1 MYRTRRRSVIE
12 ISNFSPLQNIAQRPR
27 RKNLQKSCGK
37 ILTITI
43 DKEARTAHQTYASSK
58 ILTPTIHAALK

>member
-27 RKNLQKSCGK
+27 RKNLQIVKF
-37 ILTITI
+37 TN
-43 DKEARTAHQTYASSK
+43 R
-58 ILTPTIHAALK
+58 AAKFLPSNPIKKQGGAPGIREE